1 MTSGN
6 PHHGYKKPFDILAEG
21 TDSTRWLESIE
32 SIRNW
37 LETTGPTDLEIL
49 LAFKLPF

>member
-1 MTSGN
+1 MC
-6 PHHGYKKPFDILAEG
+6 KKYPRLYREPKL
-21 TDSTRWLESIE
+21 WLESIE

-49 LAFKLPF
+49 SAFKLPF